1 MTVLLAP
8 ASEFDLGTL
17 ARIFTAG
24 YEGYVVT
31 MNVDEAALR
40 FMVDAWDI
48 ELARSRVALEDGE
61 PVGLAFLAV
70 RGGSAWIGG
79 VGVALA
85 SRGRGIGRRL
95 MEAVLTEAPRPVSL
109 EVIEQNVPAK
119 RLYDSLG
126 FEVVRML
133 EVWSLTEDA
142 PASDARSLDRPRPL
156 GQASL
161 PWQRQD
167 ASLPENTEGLET
179 DRGTVLFRI
188 SNDRVSIVQLDAAD
202 EAAAARLLAAARAR
216 GTSLH
221 YVNVPEGD
229 PASAALARLGGT
241 ATCGSSSCGSRAP
254 SSPSDVYP
262 EFVWSPHKLGYSW
275 LDRAQRLM
283 SLSVA

>member
-1 MTVLLAP
+1 MTLAP
-8 ASEFDLGTL
+8 ASDFDLAQL
-17 ARIFTAG
+17 AALFTAG
-24 YEGYVVT
+24 YEGYFVPLH
-31 MNVDEAALR
+31 VDEAALR

-48 ELARSRVALEDGE
+48 DLDRSRVAVEDGE

-70 RGGSAWIGG
+70 RGDSAWIGG

-95 MEAVLTEAPRPVSL
+95 MEAVLAEAPRSVTL
-109 EVIEQNVPAK
+109 EVIEQNETAK

-133 EVWSLTEDA
+133 EVWSLTEEA
-142 PASDARSLDRPRPL
+142 PASTARPLDDPRPL

-167 ASLPENTEGLET
+167 ASLPESFEGVEA
-179 DRGTVLFRI
+179 DEGTALFRVA
-188 SNDRVSIVQLDAAD
+188 NGRVSVLQLEAAD
-202 EAAAARLLAAARAR
+202 EEAAATLLAATRAR

-229 PASAALARLGGT
+229 PASAALARLGGN
-241 ATCGSSSCGSRAP
+241 
-254 SSPSDVYP
+254 
-262 EFVWSPHKLGYSW
+262 
-275 LDRAQRLM
+275 LDLRQFEM
-283 SLSVA
+283 SLSARSSAPRG

>member
-24 YEGYVVT
+24 YEGYFVT

-70 RGGSAWIGG
+70 RGGSAWTGG

-95 MEAVLTEAPRPVSL
+95 MEAVLAEAPRPVVL
-109 EVIEQNVPAK
+109 EVIEQNETAK

-126 FEVVRML
+126 FELVRML
-133 EVWSLTEDA
+133 EVWSLTDEA
-142 PASDARSLDRPRPL
+142 PSSAARPLDVPRPL

-167 ASLPENTEGLET
+167 ASLPETFEGVET
-179 DRGTVLFRI
+179 DGGTALFRV
-188 SNDRVSIVQLDAAD
+188 SNGRVSVLQLGAAD
-202 EAAAARLLAAARAR
+202 EEVAATLLAAARAR

-229 PASAALARLGGT
+229 PASAAFARLGGT
-241 ATCGSSSCGSRAP
+241 
-254 SSPSDVYP
+254 
-262 EFVWSPHKLGYSW
+262 
-275 LDRAQRLM
+275 LDLRQFELRLAGVPT
-283 SLSVA
+283 SE